1 MVPQGETKANENEQT
16 EVRQETE
23 PVSSDPAAQ
32 GQGETESNMQNQG
45 GVTEEDDTGLDDFGR
60 WKMAKFKD
68 FARDILIQREQPARK
83 PA

>member
-1 MVPQGETKANENEQT
+1 M
-16 EVRQETE
+16 RQVTE

-32 GQGETESNMQNQG
+32 GQGETEPNMQNQR
-45 GVTEEDDTGLDDFGR
+45 GVTEEDETGVEDFGR

-83 PA
+83 PARANDIWH

>member
-1 MVPQGETKANENEQT
+1 MVPQGDTKANENEDT

-23 PVSSDPAAQ
+23 QISSDPAAK

-45 GVTEEDDTGLDDFGR
+45 VTEDDDARLDDFGH

-68 FARDILIQREQPARK
+68 FARDILIQKE
-83 PA
+83 

>member
-1 MVPQGETKANENEQT
+1 MVPQGETKANENEHT

-45 GVTEEDDTGLDDFGR
+45 GVTEEDDAGLDDFGR